1 MITAEEKFNRLAAQ
15 WEEGTRFLSSPTQI
29 AAHPAY
35 QEIIGMGHSAVVFML
50 RRLAAG
56 EPEHWFMALHAIT
69 KTDPVPSADRGRIT
83 RMAEH
88 WVAWGRDRNIIP

>member
-1 MITAEEKFNRLAAQ
+1 MIAAEEKFDQLAAQ
-15 WEEGTRFLSSPTQI
+15 WSEETRFLSSTTQI

-56 EPEHWFMALHAIT
+56 ELEHWFMALYAIT
-69 KTDPVPSADRGRIT
+69 KTDPVPPADRGRIT

-88 WVAWGRDRNIIP
+88 WVAWGKSRSIIP